1 MKKIYLGYLLLLIWQ
16 TSSSQ
21 SIERKIIVD
30 NNIFYFCT
38 IDNDLQLA
46 TLHQGKVSNSLSSSK
61 HYALPAGRSFEEPVN
76 PFSWDISSKLFYAVN
91 FLNNPNNNKNESLR
105 RISLSSIHK
114 QDTSKTS
121 YDMLDASLYQNNFAT
136 NAPYQFI
143 RRKETT
149 FINKFF
155 FDGII
160 LHDSVYAMAITN
172 NNELTIWN
180 YDGGAWKHG
189 EIKTM
194 NFDDYFTLFTFR
206 KKLYMILN
214 KGEVFEISIDSVT
227 YVKTI
232 KKMNLKEC
240 TLIINRSDNT
250 IKYINNNSIN
260 YKMPLSKLIKEKAI
274 QIF

>member
-1 MKKIYLGYLLLLIWQ
+1 MKKIFLGYLVLLIWQ
-16 TSSSQ
+16 TSNSQ

-30 NNIFYFCT
+30 NNIFYFCS

-46 TLHQGKVSNSLSSSK
+46 TLHQGKVSNSLNSSK
-61 HYALPAGRSFEEPVN
+61 HYALPAGRNFEEPVN
-76 PFSWDISSKLFYAVN
+76 PFSWDINDHFFYANN
-91 FLNNPNNNKNESLR
+91 FLNNPNNDKKKSLR
-105 RISLSSIHK
+105 RFSLNSIHK
-114 QDTSKTS
+114 QDTAKSS
-121 YDMLDASLYQNNFAT
+121 NDMLNASLYQNNFAT

-143 RRKETT
+143 RRQATT
-149 FINKFF
+149 FINNFF
-155 FDGII
+155 FDGIV

-180 YDGGAWKHG
+180 YDGSTWKHG

-194 NFDDYFTLFTFR
+194 AFEDYFTLFTFH

-214 KGEVFEISIDSVT
+214 KGEVFEISIDSIT
-227 YVKTI
+227 YIKTI
-232 KKMNLKEC
+232 QKMNLKEC
-240 TLIINRSDNT
+240 TLIINNNDNT

-260 YKMPLSKLIKEKAI
+260 YKMPFNKLIKEKAI